1 MHIMSWFVGF
11 LITLFFI
18 MITSI
23 ISAIVLYDLDSD
35 LNKLLAYRIYDID
48 PSKNVTYHTRES
60 NCANIFYAK
69 QYEKILLDYLEFWI
83 INIADMYLSKDLQ
96 IRDAKY
102 IPLTCYITISP
113 CDVFIDDILY
123 HDSESNIQ
131 HVPKRLQK
139 KISKYIESS
148 YDYLLDN
155 TFFQEFFSKG
165 QIEFAVDICFAEEN
179 WFIYHIFSK

>member
-1 MHIMSWFVGF
+1 MSAMSWFIMILV
-11 LITLFFI
+11 TLFFT
-18 MITSI
+18 MIASI
-23 ISAIVLYDLDSD
+23 IGAIVLYDLDSK
-35 LNKLLAYRIYDID
+35 LNKLLAYRIYDIN

-83 INIADMYLSKDLQ
+83 INISDMYLSKNLRM
-96 IRDAKY
+96 RDAKY

-131 HVPKRLQK
+131 HAPKRLQK

-155 TFFQEFFSKG
+155 TSFQEFFSKG
-165 QIEFAVDICFAEEN
+165 QIEFAVDICFVKE
-179 WFIYHIFSK
+179 K